1 MDSRDL
7 ERLESERFGPT
18 RSLSEHLASLERE
31 RNFIYTPEIPP
42 SEPSSES
49 VELMRRDWSRIR
61 FKQWQLDLVRKIM
74 RGKQDG

>member
-1 MDSRDL
+1 MDTSYL

-18 RSLSEHLASLERE
+18 RSLSEHLASVEQERGY
-31 RNFIYTPEIPP
+31 IYTPNIPP
-42 SEPSSES
+42 SEPSSMS
-49 VELMRRDWSRIR
+49 VELMRRDWTRIR